1 MSSLFPKVSSLDQV
15 SKLLDE
21 AESLDVKSSKYELH
35 SDYTQ
40 CIDENIRESKVKF
53 NSSLRVILIPS
64 RIDYRSADLIPSLW
78 WSINDYRNFQQSA
91 YSEIRLFS
99 VSEGIPMDEAR
110 KMLYQPHGNYYGS
123 SESTSDK
130 DLFEEAVIS
139 RCSRT
144 SKQNDYSSN
153 MRRQDSLSHLD
164 SSNRDR
170 RVQSPN
176 HDNNTNREKS
186 PSFESLSLCV
196 PLTDMF
202 PLVYHTRQSRRSG
215 KRQGLFNM
223 GLGLVSAVAIA
234 VVIIPNLFNFERLFS
249 TNAVLFEFAA

>member
-1 MSSLFPKVSSLDQV
+1 MSSLFPKISSLDQI
-15 SKLLDE
+15 SKLLDKSDSLD
-21 AESLDVKSSKYELH
+21 AESSKCEVH
-35 SDYTQ
+35 SDYTP
-40 CIDENIRESKVKF
+40 CSDENIRESKVKF

-64 RIDYRSADLIPSLW
+64 RVDYRSADLIPSLW

-110 KMLYQPHGNYYGS
+110 KLLYQPHGNYCES
-123 SESTSDK
+123 SESMSDK

-144 SKQNDYSSN
+144 SRQDEYSSN

-164 SSNRDR
+164 SHIRDR
-170 RVQSPN
+170 RAPSSN
-176 HDNNTNREKS
+176 HDNNANREKS

-215 KRQGLFNM
+215 KRQGLVNM
-223 GLGLVSAVAIA
+223 GLGLVSAIAIA
-234 VVIIPNLFNFERLFS
+234 VVIIPNLFNFERLFNA
-249 TNAVLFEFAA
+249 NAVLFEFAA